1 MKKHLH
7 IIVALIFTVIGSV
20 NAQNSGQKILNDLA
34 DKTNSYKSIK
44 VGFIYKMVNVSS
56 NINEQ
61 TEGSLIVAGNKYN
74 LKIAGQEIVSDG
86 KTIWTY
92 IADANEVQINE
103 VDEEESFSP
112 TKLLSS
118 YSDDYTAELE
128 KEINENGRALYLLKL
143 KPKAKNSGFDFVH
156 LKIDKTK
163 LQVVAFILY
172 DFEKNVFSYLIKEY
186 LTDVA
191 LDAKAFSFDTAKYK
205 GVDIIDMR

>member
-7 IIVALIFTVIGSV
+7 IIIVLIFMIIGSV

-61 TEGSLIVAGNKYN
+61 TEGSLLVAGNKYN

-128 KEINENGRALYLLKL
+128 KEINENGRAFYLLKL
-143 KPKAKNSGFDFVH
+143 KPKVKNSGFDYVH
-156 LKIDKTK
+156 LKIDKAK

-191 LDAKAFSFDTAKYK
+191 LDAKAFSFDTTKYK

>member
-7 IIVALIFTVIGSV
+7 IIIVLIFMIIGSV

-61 TEGSLIVAGNKYN
+61 TEGSLLVAGNKYN

-143 KPKAKNSGFDFVH
+143 KPKVKNSGFDYVH
-156 LKIDKTK
+156 LKIDKAK

-191 LDAKAFSFDTAKYK
+191 LDAKAFSFDTTKYK

>member
-7 IIVALIFTVIGSV
+7 IIIVLIFTIIGSV

-61 TEGSLIVAGNKYN
+61 TEGSLLVAGNKYN

-143 KPKAKNSGFDFVH
+143 KPKVKNSGFDYVH
-156 LKIDKTK
+156 LKIDKAK

-191 LDAKAFSFDTAKYK
+191 LDAKAFSFDTTKYK